1 MNTSNPGN
9 VPATEPTVLIQWSES
24 NNLFDGQRLA
34 LSKAN
39 AVFKALDDAR
49 RAERVK
55 PGYSGAW
62 YDKTSFKIE
71 AIFRGETETYEGR
84 QDFGDG
90 DGSLIDHIESYHRYY
105 ETAPHWKAHVLST
118 GGEEVWKQDVAE
130 RRMILDELVP
140 YLRLHTNLSA
150 IETTAQKAQQYVL
163 EHSTDELAYFDEVQ
177 VWVKNC
183 RAMLNRGE
191 YKLPP
196 APQLVAY
203 DKNLEAYKEQVM
215 AEIQAEADALNLTV
229 EEYAANGYEAESKKG

>member
-1 MNTSNPGN
+1 MNTNSPGN

-90 DGSLIDHIESYHRYY
+90 DGSLIDHIECYHRYY
-105 ETAPHWKAHVLST
+105 ETAPT
-118 GGEEVWKQDVAE
+118 G
-130 RRMILDELVP
+130 
-140 YLRLHTNLSA
+140 
-150 IETTAQKAQQYVL
+150 
-163 EHSTDELAYFDEVQ
+163 
-177 VWVKNC
+177 
-183 RAMLNRGE
+183 
-191 YKLPP
+191 KL
-196 APQLVAY
+196 
-203 DKNLEAYKEQVM
+203 M
-215 AEIQAEADALNLTV
+215 C
-229 EEYAANGYEAESKKG
+229 